1 MADPEITKKVT
12 PKTYAQWDISLNVE
26 CPCCQEY
33 FDLARDD
40 DFWVDS
46 SFDVAETDTLETTAV
61 EITCPKCN
69 KEFEVD
75 FIY

>member
-1 MADPEITKKVT
+1 MTEPEIPKEVT
-12 PKTYAQWDISLNVE
+12 PRTYAQWNVSLDVG
-26 CPCCQEY
+26 CPYCQAD
-33 FDLARDD
+33 FDLTKDD

-46 SFDVAETDTLETTAV
+46 SFDVAETDTLATTAV
-61 EITCPKCN
+61 NITCPKCS